1 MTQTLAAL
9 PTNEIPTG
17 SVDFVK
23 ATVTDLNGNTL
34 TVGVEI
40 AITRAADPDAV
51 HTWLPATWLGTAAAE
66 RECQTTRPVDT
77 AVLDG
82 VPGDGTRYGVYV
94 RLDNSPA
101 HPILQVGWIV
111 LTD

>member
-1 MTQTLAAL
+1 MTQTLLAL

-23 ATVTDLNGNTL
+23 ATVTDLNGNPL
-34 TVGVEI
+34 TMGVEI
-40 AITRAADPDAV
+40 AITRAGETAHA
-51 HTWLPATWLGTAAAE
+51 WLPAGWLGAAEAE
-66 RECQTTRPVDT
+66 RECQTISPVDT
-77 AVLDG
+77 AILDS

-101 HPILQVGWIV
+101 HTILQVGWIV